1 MAISAEIAI
10 TEVDGDNLILHLR
23 STPEH
28 SGNWSIVGQPTLT
41 VLNYTHIPEVGQVI
55 WGGDGFVQIEAGMGI
70 DETIK
75 YTRIGYTQLKEVGL
89 T

>member
-23 STPEH
+23 STPEY
-28 SGNWSIVGQPTLT
+28 SGNWSMTGQPTLT

-55 WGGDGFVQIEAGMGI
+55 WGGASFVQIEAGMGVDKI
-70 DETIK
+70 VRYRRIM
-75 YTRIGYTQLKEVGL
+75 YTRLEEID
-89 T
+89 